1 MLIALNRETELEVH
15 LGVALR
21 NGCTKEEIRE
31 VLLQATVYCGMP
43 AGGTSFRIARK
54 VFAQHPDAK

>member
-1 MLIALNRETELEVH
+1 M
-15 LGVALR
+15 GVALR

-43 AGGTSFRIARK
+43 AGSAAYRIARK
-54 VFAQHPDAK
+54 VFAEHPDAK